1 MTLSTTARAV
11 LSMPLVFG
19 LATAFVLPAGRG
31 GSWSLPN
38 AQQRASSASS
48 IGRTTAHR
56 GTATSPVRMTTADAD
71 ASSDVEA
78 TAAEKAA
85 KLRASA
91 AAFRAQAEALQDER
105 EQQRR
110 DWADRSFTKF
120 DSNNDGVV
128 GIAELRAGLE
138 GPLKKTF
145 AKQLSARMGRKPTA
159 EEVDEKIAELPGGCL
174 FPDDVAR
181 KLIGMY
187 DQTGDGLLQQSEFAT
202 TEELRARLESMFRE
216 QREEQLEARAVQ
228 RKAEMGEKN
237 KAEGKGA
244 ASMGDSNDAD
254 ATAAEKALC
263 ALPYLLPMSDGIVYA
278 QHLFTAYPQQV
289 AWAEPIAGALLLFNN
304 LPFVT
309 LAMFFGMSILSRK
322 PEINKLIRFNMLQAI
337 NFDIALIT
345 PAILG
350 PITVWSLGQDAYK
363 LDPLTNVGSDVLFFT
378 LLAAV
383 VYSVASSATGTFPN
397 KLPLFGRLNRENPDR
412 EN

>member
-1 MTLSTTARAV
+1 MTLSTTAWAV
-11 LSMPLVFG
+11 LSMPLVLG
-19 LATAFVLPAGRG
+19 LATAFVLPAGRS
-31 GSWSLPN
+31 GSWSLPH

-48 IGRTTAHR
+48 IGRATTFR
-56 GTATSPVRMTTADAD
+56 GSATSTARMTTADGD
-71 ASSDVEA
+71 GSDIG
-78 TAAEKAA
+78 AAAEEKAA

-91 AAFRAQAEALQDER
+91 AAFRAEAEALQDER

-110 DWADRSFTKF
+110 VWADRSFTKF

-128 GIAELRAGLE
+128 GVAELRAGLE

-145 AKQLSARMGRKPTA
+145 TKQLSARMGRKPTP

-174 FPDDVAR
+174 FPDDLAR
-181 KLIGMY
+181 KLIDMY
-187 DQTGDGLLQQSEFAT
+187 DQTGDGLLQQSEFAP

-216 QREEQLEARAVQ
+216 QREEQLEARSVK
-228 RKAEMGEKN
+228 RREEMGEKN
-237 KAEGKGA
+237 KVEGKW
-244 ASMGDSNDAD
+244 SVSSGDSNDAE

-278 QHLFTAYPQQV
+278 QHLFTAYPQHV

-322 PEINKLIRFNMLQAI
+322 PEINKLVRFNMLQAI

-345 PAILG
+345 PAVLG
-350 PITVWSLGQDAYK
+350 PLTVWSLGQDAYK
-363 LDPLTNVGSDVLFFT
+363 LDPLTNVGSDVLFLT
-378 LLAAV
+378 LVAAV
-383 VYSVASSATGTFPN
+383 VYSIASSATGSFPN
-397 KLPLFGRLNRENPDR
+397 KLPLFARLNRENPDR

>member
-1 MTLSTTARAV
+1 
-11 LSMPLVFG
+11 
-19 LATAFVLPAGRG
+19 
-31 GSWSLPN
+31 
-38 AQQRASSASS
+38 
-48 IGRTTAHR
+48 
-56 GTATSPVRMTTADAD
+56 MTTADAD

-110 DWADRSFTKF
+110 EWADRSFTKF

-174 FPDDVAR
+174 FPDDLAR
-181 KLIGMY
+181 KLIDMY
-187 DQTGDGLLQQSEFAT
+187 DQTGDGVLQQSEFAP